1 MKSSIIIPTCSNPN
15 KLERL
20 LNSIPSYNANN
31 PIEQSLIVDDSPDE
45 KSKAENKRIAQMYPS
60 TLYINKE
67 IFESIL
73 SIYHSDTK
81 NDQPYFLKLGTKEW
95 NLNNA
100 RNIGALILYSI
111 SKQDDKIICLD
122 DDIVFEKHD
131 VSELSK
137 IIKNTI
143 PLLGGFRLKG
153 CPDLSRLEYIELYS
167 KILASKFLKKNIN
180 YTPSTFY
187 VTLVADAKSSSEECI
202 QKYTNLI
209 LEKEHHNKD
218 AFPQRKELS
227 GGAFIASANLFKD
240 SYFPDWFDEDWT
252 WFDIIRKK
260 RKINNHLIKDEITH
274 LSNKKEILI
283 KNALEF
289 EEHGKILTNAVK
301 MSYPKFQ
308 YSKITESLKSEQEKR
323 IKRLSNLSQYVET
336 IAKESKEPIYENQL
350 ILIASD
356 IKQLKG
362 YLDSFDISENSRKIR
377 NYASNLN
384 KWTSFMNEFKYWSKK
399 NENSLIEVLKK

>member
-1 MKSSIIIPTCSNPN
+1 MKASIIIPTCSNPN
-15 KLERL
+15 KLEKL

-67 IFESIL
+67 IFESVL

-81 NDQPYFLKLGTKEW
+81 NDQPNFLKLGTKEW

-111 SKQDDKIICLD
+111 SKQEDKIICLD
-122 DDIVFEKHD
+122 DDIVFEKND
-131 VSELSK
+131 TSRISK
-137 IIKNTI
+137 IIKNTKPI
-143 PLLGGFRLKG
+143 LGGFKLKG

-167 KILASKFLKKNIN
+167 KILASKFLKKNVN

-187 VTLVADAKSSSEECI
+187 VTLVADAKNSSEECI
-202 QKYTNLI
+202 KKYTNLI

-218 AFPQRKELS
+218 TFPQRKELS
-227 GGAFIASANLFKD
+227 GGAFIASAKLFKD

-260 RKINNHLIKDEITH
+260 NRINNCFIKDEITH

-301 MSYPKFQ
+301 ASYPEFQ
-308 YSKITESLKSEQEKR
+308 YSKITENLKTEQEKR
-323 IKRLSNLSQYVET
+323 IKRLSNFLQYVET

-350 ILIASD
+350 ILIISN
-356 IKQLKG
+356 IKQLKD
-362 YLDSFDISENSRKIR
+362 YLDNFDIPENSRKIGD
-377 NYASNLN
+377 YATNLN
-384 KWTSFMNEFKYWSKK
+384 KWTSFMNGFNKWSKK
-399 NENSLIEVLKK
+399 NKNSITEVLKK